1 MKEFDMATYII
12 RRILFA
18 VITLVIISIISFVI
32 IQLPPGDTTS
42 IRLQALQTAGVQV
55 SQEQIDQIRADFGLD
70 KPLYQQYF
78 IWVGNIF
85 KGDFGESFYYS
96 ADVNQILKERI
107 PYSLMLA
114 FFSIVFVYV
123 ISIIGGIVSAL
134 KQHSAFD
141 YSLSVASF
149 FGLSIPE
156 FLFALVLMYVF
167 FRFFGISMG
176 GFYSLEFRNAAW
188 SFAKFVDLVKHIWV
202 PIIVLSAVST
212 AFTIRVLRASM
223 LDELRK
229 PYVQV
234 ARSKGI
240 PEAKIIF
247 KYPTRVALNPVIST
261 VGYILPTVISS
272 EMIIAYVMDLPTL
285 GPALL
290 NAALTQDMYLVGAIV
305 MILSALTVFGTLVS
319 DLLLVFTDPRI
330 KY

>member
-1 MKEFDMATYII
+1 MASYII
-12 RRILFA
+12 RRIIFA
-18 VITLVIISIISFVI
+18 IITLFLISIISFVI
-32 IQLPPGDTTS
+32 IQLPPGDTTN

-55 SQEQIDQIRADFGLD
+55 SQEQVEQLRVEFGLN

-78 IWVGNIF
+78 IWIGKVLR
-85 KGDFGESFYYS
+85 GDFGESFYYTATVS
-96 ADVNQILKERI
+96 QVLKERI
-107 PYSLMLA
+107 PYSIMLS
-114 FFSIVFVYV
+114 FFSIVFIYI
-123 ISIIGGIVSAL
+123 ISIIGGIISAL
-134 KQHSAFD
+134 KQRSALD
-141 YSLSVASF
+141 YSISLVSF

-167 FRFFGISMG
+167 FKFFGISMG
-176 GFYSLEFRNAAW
+176 GFYSLEFKNAAW
-188 SFAKFVDLVKHIWV
+188 SFAKFVDLLKHLWAPV
-202 PIIVLSAVST
+202 IVLGAVST
-212 AFTIRVLRASM
+212 AFTLRVLRASM

-240 PEAKIIF
+240 PEARLIL

-261 VGYILPTVISS
+261 IGYILPTVISG
-272 EMIIAYVMDLPTL
+272 EMIIAYVMNLPTL

-305 MILSALTVFGTLVS
+305 MILSAFTVFGTLVS
-319 DLLLVFTDPRI
+319 DLLLIFTDPRI

>member
-1 MKEFDMATYII
+1 MAFYII

-18 VITLVIISIISFVI
+18 IITLFLVSVIAFII
-32 IQLPPGDTTS
+32 IQLPPGDATS
-42 IRLQALQTAGVQV
+42 IRLYVLKTAGVQV
-55 SQEQIDQIRADFGLD
+55 SQEQIEQIRTDFGLD

-78 IWVGNIF
+78 IWMGKMF
-85 KGDFGESFYYS
+85 RGDFGESFYYN
-96 ADVNQILKERI
+96 ADVSEILKERI

-123 ISIIGGIVSAL
+123 ISTIAGVISAL
-134 KQHSAFD
+134 KQHSALD
-141 YSLSVASF
+141 YSIGLVSF
-149 FGLSIPE
+149 FGLSIPD

-167 FRFFGISMG
+167 FKFFGISMG
-176 GFYSLEFRNAAW
+176 GFYSLEFKNAAW
-188 SFAKFVDLVKHIWV
+188 SFAKFADFVKHVWA
-202 PIIVLSAVST
+202 PIIVIGAAST

-247 KYPTRVALNPVIST
+247 KYPMRVALNPIIST
-261 VGYILPTVISS
+261 VGYILPTVISG
-272 EMIIAYVMDLPTL
+272 EMIIAYVMGLPTL

-290 NAALTQDMYLVGAIV
+290 NGALTQDMYLVGAIV

>member
-1 MKEFDMATYII
+1 MAFYII

-18 VITLVIISIISFVI
+18 IITLFLVSVIAFII
-32 IQLPPGDTTS
+32 IQLPPGDATS
-42 IRLQALQTAGVQV
+42 IRLYVLKTAGVQV
-55 SQEQIDQIRADFGLD
+55 SQEQIEQIRADFGLD

-78 IWVGNIF
+78 IWMGKMF
-85 KGDFGESFYYS
+85 RGDFGESFYYN
-96 ADVNQILKERI
+96 ADVSEILKERI

-123 ISIIGGIVSAL
+123 ISTIAGVISAL
-134 KQHSAFD
+134 KQHSVLD
-141 YSLSVASF
+141 YSIGLVSF
-149 FGLSIPE
+149 FGLSIPD

-167 FRFFGISMG
+167 FKFFGISMG
-176 GFYSLEFRNAAW
+176 GFYSLEFKNAAW
-188 SFAKFVDLVKHIWV
+188 SFAKFADFVKHVWA
-202 PIIVLSAVST
+202 PIIVIGAAST

-247 KYPTRVALNPVIST
+247 KYPMRVALNPIIST
-261 VGYILPTVISS
+261 VGYILPTVISG
-272 EMIIAYVMDLPTL
+272 EMIIAYVMGLPTL

-290 NAALTQDMYLVGAIV
+290 NGALTQDMYLVGAIV
-305 MILSALTVFGTLVS
+305 MILSAFTIFGTLVS
-319 DLLLVFTDPRI
+319 DLLLIFTDPRI

>member
-1 MKEFDMATYII
+1 MAFYII

-18 VITLVIISIISFVI
+18 LITLFLVSIIAFVI
-32 IQLPPGDTTS
+32 IQLPPGDATAV
-42 IRLQALQTAGVQV
+42 RLQVMQQSGVYVSPEQLEQV
-55 SQEQIDQIRADFGLD
+55 RVEFGLD

-78 IWVGNIF
+78 IWVGKMF
-85 KGDFGESFYYS
+85 HGDFGQSFYYN
-96 ADVNQILKERI
+96 ADVSEILKERI

-123 ISIIGGIVSAL
+123 ISTIAGIISAL
-134 KQHSAFD
+134 KQHTVLD
-141 YSLSVASF
+141 YSIGLVSF
-149 FGLSIPE
+149 FGLSIPD
-156 FLFALVLMYVF
+156 FLFALVLMFIF
-167 FRFFGISMG
+167 FKFFGISMG

-188 SFAKFVDLVKHIWV
+188 SFARLWDLIKHIWA
-202 PIIVLSAVST
+202 PIIVIGAAST

-247 KYPTRVALNPVIST
+247 KYPTRVALNPIIST
-261 VGYILPTVISS
+261 VGYIIPTVISG
-272 EMIIAYVMDLPTL
+272 EMIIAYVMGLPTL

-290 NAALTQDMYLVGAIV
+290 NGALTQDMYLVGAIV
-305 MILSALTVFGTLVS
+305 MILSAFTIFGTLVS
-319 DLLLVFTDPRI
+319 DLLLIFTDPRI

>member
-1 MKEFDMATYII
+1 MAFYII

-18 VITLVIISIISFVI
+18 IITLFLVSVIAFII
-32 IQLPPGDTTS
+32 IQLPPGDATA
-42 IRLQALQTAGVQV
+42 IRLYVLKTAGVQV
-55 SQEQIDQIRADFGLD
+55 SPEQIDQLRKDFGLD

-78 IWVGNIF
+78 IWMGKMF
-85 KGDFGESFYYS
+85 QGDFGESFYYN
-96 ADVNQILKERI
+96 ADVSKILKERI

-123 ISIIGGIVSAL
+123 ISTIAGIISAL
-134 KQHSAFD
+134 KQHTVLD
-141 YSLSVASF
+141 YSIGLVSF
-149 FGLSIPE
+149 FGLSIPD
-156 FLFALVLMYVF
+156 FLFALVLMYIF

-176 GFYSLEFRNAAW
+176 GFYSREFRNAAW
-188 SFAKFVDLVKHIWV
+188 SLARFWDLIKHIWA
-202 PIIVLSAVST
+202 PIIVIGAAST

-240 PEAKIIF
+240 PEVKIIF
-247 KYPTRVALNPVIST
+247 KYPTRVALNPIIST
-261 VGYILPTVISS
+261 VGYIIPTVISG
-272 EMIIAYVMDLPTL
+272 EMIIAYVMGLPTL

-290 NAALTQDMYLVGAIV
+290 NGALSQDMYLVGAIV
-305 MILSALTVFGTLVS
+305 MILSAFTIFGTLVS
-319 DLLLVFTDPRI
+319 DLLLIFTDPRI

>member
-1 MKEFDMATYII
+1 MTFYII

-18 VITLVIISIISFVI
+18 IITLFLVSIIAFVI
-32 IQLPPGDTTS
+32 IQLPPGDVTAV
-42 IRLQALQTAGVQV
+42 RLQVLQASGIYISPEQV
-55 SQEQIDQIRADFGLD
+55 EQIRVDFGLD

-78 IWVGNIF
+78 IWVG
-85 KGDFGESFYYS
+85 KMLQGDFGESFYYS
-96 ADVNQILKERI
+96 ADVSEILKERI

-123 ISIIGGIVSAL
+123 ISTIAGIISAL
-134 KQHSAFD
+134 KQHTVLD
-141 YSLSVASF
+141 YSIGLVSF
-149 FGLSIPE
+149 FGLSIPD
-156 FLFALVLMYVF
+156 FLFALVLMFIF
-167 FRFFGISMG
+167 FKFFGISIG
-176 GFYSLEFRNAAW
+176 GFYSLEFKNAAW
-188 SFAKFVDLVKHIWV
+188 SFAKLVDLIKHVWAPV
-202 PIIVLSAVST
+202 IVIGAAST

-240 PEAKIIF
+240 PEAKLIF
-247 KYPTRVALNPVIST
+247 KYPTRVALNPIIST
-261 VGYILPTVISS
+261 VGYILPTVISG
-272 EMIIAYVMDLPTL
+272 EMIIAYVMGLPTL

-290 NAALTQDMYLVGAIV
+290 NGALSQDMYLVGAIV
-305 MILSALTVFGTLVS
+305 MILSAFTIFGTLIS

>member
-1 MKEFDMATYII
+1 MVTYII
-12 RRILFA
+12 RRIIFA
-18 VITLVIISIISFVI
+18 IITLIVISIIAFVI

-55 SQEQIDQIRADFGLD
+55 SQEQINQIKADFGLD
-70 KPLYQQYF
+70 KPLYIQYF
-78 IWVGNIF
+78 IWMGNMF
-85 KGDFGESFYYS
+85 RGDFGESFYYS
-96 ADVNQILKERI
+96 AQVNDILKERI
-107 PYSLMLA
+107 PYSLMLS
-114 FFSIVFVYV
+114 FFTIIFVYF
-123 ISIIGGIVSAL
+123 ISTIGGIISAL
-134 KQHSAFD
+134 KQHGPFD
-141 YSLSVASF
+141 YSLSVVSF
-149 FGLSIPE
+149 LGLSVPE

-167 FRFFGISMG
+167 FKFFGISMG
-176 GFYSLEFRNAAW
+176 GFFSQEFRDAAW
-188 SFAKFVDLVKHIWV
+188 SWARFVDLVKHIWA
-202 PIIVLSAVST
+202 PIIVLSAIST

-223 LDELRK
+223 LDELKK

-240 PEAKIIF
+240 PEAKVIF

>member
-1 MKEFDMATYII
+1 MALYII

-18 VITLVIISIISFVI
+18 IITLFLVSVIAFII
-32 IQLPPGDTTS
+32 IQLPPGDATS
-42 IRLQALQTAGVQV
+42 IRLYVLKTAGVQV
-55 SQEQIDQIRADFGLD
+55 SQEQIEQIRTDFGLD

-78 IWVGNIF
+78 IWMGKMF
-85 KGDFGESFYYS
+85 RGDFGESFYYN
-96 ADVNQILKERI
+96 ADVSEILKERI

-123 ISIIGGIVSAL
+123 ISTIAGVISAL
-134 KQHSAFD
+134 KQHSALD
-141 YSLSVASF
+141 YSIGLVSF
-149 FGLSIPE
+149 FGLSIPD

-167 FRFFGISMG
+167 FKFFGISMG
-176 GFYSLEFRNAAW
+176 GFYSLEFKNAAW
-188 SFAKFVDLVKHIWV
+188 SFAKFADFVKHVWA
-202 PIIVLSAVST
+202 PIIVIGAAST

-247 KYPTRVALNPVIST
+247 KYPMRVALNPIIST
-261 VGYILPTVISS
+261 VGYILPTVISG
-272 EMIIAYVMDLPTL
+272 EMIIAYVMGLPTL

-290 NAALTQDMYLVGAIV
+290 NGALTQDMYLVGAIV

>member
-1 MKEFDMATYII
+1 MGFYIL
-12 RRILFA
+12 RRIIFA
-18 VITLVIISIISFVI
+18 IITLFLISIISFVI

-55 SQEQIDQIRADFGLD
+55 SQEQIDQLRIEFGLN

-78 IWVGNIF
+78 IWMGNIF
-85 KGDFGESFYYS
+85 QGDFGESFYYS
-96 ADVNQILKERI
+96 ADVSEVLKERI
-107 PYSLMLA
+107 PYSLMLS
-114 FFSIVFVYV
+114 FFSIVFIYV
-123 ISIIGGIVSAL
+123 ISVIGGIISAL
-134 KQHSAFD
+134 KQHSPLD
-141 YSLSVASF
+141 YSIGLVSF
-149 FGLSIPE
+149 LGLSIPE

-167 FRFFGISMG
+167 FRFFGVSMG
-176 GFYSLEFRNAAW
+176 GFYSIEFKNAAW
-188 SFAKFVDLVKHIWV
+188 SFAKFADLIKHIWAPV
-202 PIIVLSAVST
+202 IVLGAAST

-240 PEAKIIF
+240 PEARLIL

-261 VGYILPTVISS
+261 VGYIIPTVLSG
-272 EMIIAYVMDLPTL
+272 EMIIAYVLNLPTL

-305 MILSALTVFGTLVS
+305 MILSAFTVFGTLAS
-319 DLLLVFTDPRI
+319 DLLLMFTDPRI

>member
-1 MKEFDMATYII
+1 MKEQNMATYII

-18 VITLVIISIISFVI
+18 ILTLIIISIISFVI

-42 IRLQALQTAGVQV
+42 IRLQVLQTSGIQV
-55 SQEQIDQIRADFGLD
+55 NQEQIDQIRADFGLN

-78 IWVGNIF
+78 FWVGNMF
-85 KGDFGESFYYS
+85 RGDFGESFGYN
-96 ADVNQILKERI
+96 AQVNQILKERI
-107 PYSLMLA
+107 PYSLLLA
-114 FFSIVFVYV
+114 FLSIIIVYI
-123 ISIIGGIVSAL
+123 ISIIGGIISAL
-134 KQHSAFD
+134 RQHSAFD
-141 YSLSVASF
+141 YSMSVVSF
-149 FGLSIPE
+149 LGLSIPE
-156 FLFALVLMYVF
+156 FLFALVLMYAF
-167 FRFFGISMG
+167 FKLFGISMG
-176 GFYSLEFRNAAW
+176 GFYSQGMRDAAW
-188 SFAKFVDLVKHIWV
+188 SLAKLWDLIKHIWAPV
-202 PIIVLSAVST
+202 IVLSAVST

-247 KYPTRVALNPVIST
+247 KYPLRVALNPVIST
-261 VGYILPTVISS
+261 IGYILPTIISS
-272 EMIIAYVMDLPTL
+272 EMIVAYVMDLPTL

-305 MILSALTVFGTLVS
+305 MILSAITVFGTLVS

>member
-1 MKEFDMATYII
+1 MATYII
-12 RRILFA
+12 RRIIFA
-18 VITLVIISIISFVI
+18 IITLIIISIISFVI

-42 IRLQALQTAGVQV
+42 IRLQALQTGGVQV
-55 SQEQIDQIRADFGLD
+55 SQEQLDLIRADFGLD
-70 KPLYQQYF
+70 KPLFQQYF
-78 IWVGNIF
+78 IWIGNMF

-96 ADVNQILKERI
+96 AQVNQILKERI

-114 FFSIVFVYV
+114 FFSIIFIYV
-123 ISIIGGIVSAL
+123 IGIVGGIISAL
-134 KQHSAFD
+134 KQHSALD
-141 YSLSVASF
+141 YSISLISF

-167 FRFFGISMG
+167 FRYFGISMG
-176 GFYSLEFRNAAW
+176 GFYSIEFRNAAW
-188 SFAKFVDLVKHIWV
+188 SFAKFADFVKHIWAPV
-202 PIIVLSAVST
+202 VVMGAAST

-261 VGYILPTVISS
+261 VGYILPTVISG

-290 NAALTQDMYLVGAIV
+290 NAALSQDMYLVGAIV
-305 MILSALTVFGTLVS
+305 MILSALTVAGTLVS
-319 DLLLVFTDPRI
+319 DLLLMFTDPRI

>member
-1 MKEFDMATYII
+1 MAFYII

-18 VITLVIISIISFVI
+18 LITLFLVSIIAFVI
-32 IQLPPGDTTS
+32 IQLPPGDVTAV
-42 IRLQALQTAGVQV
+42 RLLVLQSSGAYI
-55 SQEQIDQIRADFGLD
+55 SPEQIEQIRVDFGLD

-78 IWVGNIF
+78 IWVG
-85 KGDFGESFYYS
+85 KMLQGDFGESFYYN
-96 ADVNQILKERI
+96 ADVSEILKERI

-123 ISIIGGIVSAL
+123 ISTIAGIISAL
-134 KQHSAFD
+134 KQHTVLD
-141 YSLSVASF
+141 YSIGLVSF
-149 FGLSIPE
+149 FGLSIPD
-156 FLFALVLMYVF
+156 FLFALVLMFIF
-167 FRFFGISMG
+167 FKFFGISIG
-176 GFYSLEFRNAAW
+176 GFYSLEFKNAAW
-188 SFAKFVDLVKHIWV
+188 SFAKLVDLIKHVWAPV
-202 PIIVLSAVST
+202 IVIGAAST

-247 KYPTRVALNPVIST
+247 KYPTRVALNPIIST
-261 VGYILPTVISS
+261 VGYIIPTVISG
-272 EMIIAYVMDLPTL
+272 EMIIAYVMGLPTL

-290 NAALTQDMYLVGAIV
+290 NGALTQDMYLVGAIV
-305 MILSALTVFGTLVS
+305 MILSAFTIFGTLIS